1 MKRNL
6 EALYG
11 GKTKINRQ
19 NYKEIISAKN
29 KEEFSSSPSN
39 TNMGWPTSYGDG
51 RLDECWGGE
60 ERSSMGVRHWMWDDT
75 GQCLRLSWRAGLR
88 VTFGPPSKS
97 CLPHGEETLLRGR
110 NQRRTS
116 KILLLT
122 RALAGSGLYSST
134 DEIICLES
142 EDSRESP
149 RALAGSH
156 SLTIPVWRA
165 WVGDGQ

>member
-51 RLDECWGGE
+51 RLDECWGG
-60 ERSSMGVRHWMWDDT
+60 RKIVHGSQTLDVGRHWT
-75 GQCLRLSWRAGLR
+75 VFKALVES
-88 VTFGPPSKS
+88 
-97 CLPHGEETLLRGR
+97 
-110 NQRRTS
+110 RT
-116 KILLLT
+116 
-122 RALAGSGLYSST
+122 ACDFWA
-134 DEIICLES
+134 
-142 EDSRESP
+142 P
-149 RALAGSH
+149 
-156 SLTIPVWRA
+156 
-165 WVGDGQ
+165 